1 VPTPRTKSGSSHRGW
16 LALPC
21 RTLAR
26 PAPTRTQLPPRHSHV
41 RSFSRPLRRHTGL
54 HAALTTTPPKWISF
68 QAPLL
73 RFFQRSPLHRHH
85 AACPLPVARGPR
97 LPHLERGPP
106 LPFFTTTTVY
116 SKRRFAGL
124 LRPATDHGVHP
135 VLSLLTTAEA
145 AAHQTLHTSAYMHPS
160 ELFPFFPAESRH
172 TDITA
177 GFTRTRSPHVV
188 AHVLPKL
195 PAHATTGV

>member
-1 VPTPRTKSGSSHRGW
+1 VGGWPYPAGLSPDRLLLGRSS
-16 LALPC
+16 
-21 RTLAR
+21 
-26 PAPTRTQLPPRHSHV
+26 RHATHTSDP
-41 RSFSRPLRRHTGL
+41 SRPLRRHTGL
-54 HAALTTTPPKWISF
+54 HAALTTALPKRNSF
-68 QAPLL
+68 RAPLM

-85 AACPLPVARGPR
+85 AACPLPVSRGPK
-97 LPHLERGPP
+97 LPHLERGPS

-160 ELFPFFPAESRH
+160 ELFPSFQAESRH

-177 GFTRTRSPHVV
+177 GFTSTRSPHVV
-188 AHVLPKL
+188 THVLPKL